1 MLDTQITSLPFMVYW
16 VLTKLLLLLGA
27 GSLVSPILFVI
38 GWRRNRRWKRENNV
52 KMTQRVRSALQ
63 SP

>member
-38 GWRRNRRWKRENNV
+38 GWWRNRRWKRENDV